1 MARIRPVRATRVS
14 RRDFLYSAAVGGVVI
29 AGGSVI
35 ASPALAA
42 SKLQQ
47 KAVSYQQTP
56 KGNLQCAT
64 CANFEPPASCKLV
77 DGTISP
83 SGWCTLYSAKK

>member
-1 MARIRPVRATRVS
+1 MAGMRPDRTTRLT
-14 RRDFLYSAAVGGVVI
+14 RRDFLYSSAVGCVVI
-29 AGGSVI
+29 AGGSVV
-35 ASPALAA
+35 ASPARAA

-47 KAVSYQQTP
+47 KSVSYQPTP